1 MSVQSTTAY
10 RTPWLKVTNILQI
23 KYNGEWVSLP
33 DPQSMKINNYDL
45 DSGDGTGRNQNG
57 ELLRDRVA
65 VKEKLEI
72 TFPPMMRADYQG
84 ILNMVKDTFFTV
96 KYYSDY
102 YGEVREATMY
112 VGDRQVQLY
121 YMQDQ
126 TNPSEGWTNAI
137 SMNFIER

>member
-1 MSVQSTTAY
+1 MSVNSNTQY
-10 RTPWLKVTNILQI
+10 RTPWLEVTNILQI
-23 KYNGEWVSLP
+23 YYNNEWVSLP

-72 TFPPMMRADYQG
+72 TFPPMWRADYQS
-84 ILNMVKDTFFTV
+84 ILAMVKDTFFTV

-102 YGEVREATMY
+102 YGCVREATMY

-126 TNPSEGWTNAI
+126 QNPSMGWTNAI

>member
-1 MSVQSTTAY
+1 MSVTRY
-10 RTPWLKVTNILQI
+10 KTPWLKVTNILQVYY
-23 KYNGEWVSLP
+23 KGEWVSLP
-33 DPQSMKINNYDL
+33 DPQSMKVNNYDL
-45 DSGDGTGRNQNG
+45 DSGDTTGRNQDG

-72 TFPPMMRADYQG
+72 VFPPMMRADYQA
-84 ILNMVKDTFFTV
+84 ILNMIKPQFFQA

-102 YGEVREATMY
+102 YGTTREATMY

-126 TNPSEGWTNAI
+126 RYPSQGWTNAI

>member
-1 MSVQSTTAY
+1 MSVNSNTQY

-23 KYNGEWVSLP
+23 FYNNEWVSLP

-72 TFPPMMRADYQG
+72 TFPPMWRADYQS
-84 ILNMVKDTFFTV
+84 ILAMVKDTFFTV

-102 YGEVREATMY
+102 YGCVREATMY

-126 TNPSEGWTNAI
+126 QNPSMGWTNAI